1 MLQLRPLRIPYPS
14 HSLCPHLH
22 AAAPLRVR
30 VAVINSAG
38 LWELLTMRE
47 IYAANGRSAVQ
58 RCPAWEG
65 PCGTND
71 K

>member
-1 MLQLRPLRIPYPS
+1 MDVPALTSPRRTVSSLRPHPQ
-14 HSLCPHLH
+14 
-22 AAAPLRVR
+22 AAPPHAR

-38 LWELLTMRE
+38 LWELLTVRE

-58 RCPAWEG
+58 RCPAREEG
-65 PCGTND
+65 PCGTHD